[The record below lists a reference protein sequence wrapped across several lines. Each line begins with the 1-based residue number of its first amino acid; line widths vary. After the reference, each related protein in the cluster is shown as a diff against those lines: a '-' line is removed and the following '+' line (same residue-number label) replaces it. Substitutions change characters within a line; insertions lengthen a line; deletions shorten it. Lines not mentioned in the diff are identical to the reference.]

1 MSTFPS
7 GVTIV
12 TTTDRRGVPHGL
24 TCSSLCSVSLD
35 PPLLLVCIHNGSGT
49 LVTIRDRGVFAVNI
63 LHGDGKEA
71 AEAFASRSLERF
83 ARVPWRPTLH
93 WSLPHLF
100 AHAHAIAECR
110 VAQAVVAGDHTIV
123 IGEVVN
129 TAIRTDAPPLLHG
142 LRQYALWP
150 GTVPGR
156 QAHTSDPNVEP
167 CRGSRPSHQP
177 SILTA
182 KCL

>member
-1 MSTFPS
+1 MQQPAQNYLLSDASAPGYKRATASVTATSFKEIMSTFPS

-110 VAQAVVAGDHTIV
+110 VAQAVVAGNHTHRYWR
-123 IGEVVN
+123 G
-129 TAIRTDAPPLLHG
+129 
-142 LRQYALWP
+142 RQY
-150 GTVPGR
+150 R
-156 QAHTSDPNVEP
+156 DPN
-167 CRGSRPSHQP
+167 
-177 SILTA
+177 
-182 KCL
+182 